1 MKISERFDTGTD
13 DLDFLT
19 DEQGTYACKTC
30 GCSIEGSLL
39 KIGTYIHESLWD
51 LK

>member
-1 MKISERFDTGTD
+1 MKISERFDTGSD

-19 DEQGTYACKTC
+19 DEQSTYTCKTC

-39 KIGTYIHESLWD
+39 KLHNDYHKQHDEVA
-51 LK
+51 